1 MNKGDAEMKR
11 FKHYF
16 PNYILTVI
24 LVFAISGL
32 SLFSMISESLL
43 SPSFYISSVEKHGI
57 YQRVI
62 NYTEDYFEKNYAVS
76 SIPSEIYMDGLDEE
90 IVKQAVDGKINSFFD
105 YVSGKTDK
113 IEETEID
120 FSQLEENITG
130 FFNEF
135 AEENNV
141 ELNDAFKKQLD
152 KTIKAAETDINSFTN
167 IFMLDYIEKAGIP
180 QKIRKVYPI
189 VSPAFYAFIAVTAI
203 CVILL
208 VLLNI
213 KEIKSFLYWLSV
225 SGLCSAVIML
235 IPCIILKSSDYFSR
249 LIMRTDYVYFAV
261 TGLLN
266 DTVDSLMNL
275 QLAILAASAVIMV
288 LYIIAAAISGRKE
301 KN

>member
-1 MNKGDAEMKR
+1 MKR
-11 FKHYF
+11 LKHYF
-16 PNYILTVI
+16 PNYILTII

-32 SLFSMISESLL
+32 SLISLISGCML

-62 NYTEDYFEKNYAVS
+62 DYTEDYFSKSYAVS
-76 SIPSEIYMDGLDEE
+76 SIPAEIYTDGLDEK

-105 YVSGKTDK
+105 YLSGKTDK

-120 FSQLEENITG
+120 FSQLEKNITD

-141 ELNDAFKKQLD
+141 ELNDEFNQQLD

-180 QKIRKVYPI
+180 QKIRKVYPV
-189 VSPAFYAFIAVTAI
+189 VSPVLYAFIAVTAI
-203 CVILL
+203 CIILL
-208 VLLNI
+208 ILLNK

-235 IPCIILKSSDYFSR
+235 IPCIMLKSSDYFSR
-249 LIMRTDYVYFAV
+249 LIMRTDYIYFAV

-266 DTVDSLMNL
+266 DIVDSLMNM
-275 QLAILAASAVIMV
+275 QLVILAASAFIMI
-288 LYIIAAAISGRKE
+288 LYIIAAAISGKKE

>member
-1 MNKGDAEMKR
+1 MKR
-11 FKHYF
+11 LKHYF
-16 PNYILTVI
+16 PNYLLTVI

-32 SLFSMISESLL
+32 SLISLISGCML

-62 NYTEDYFEKNYAVS
+62 DYTEDYFSKSYAVS
-76 SIPSEIYMDGLDEE
+76 SIPAEIYTDGLDEI

-105 YVSGKTDK
+105 YISGKTDK

-120 FSQLEENITG
+120 FSQLENNITD

-141 ELNDAFKKQLD
+141 ELNDEFKKQLD
-152 KTIKAAETDINSFTN
+152 KTIKAAETDISSFTN

-180 QKIRKVYPI
+180 QKIRKVYPV

-203 CVILL
+203 CIILL
-208 VLLNI
+208 ILLNK

-249 LIMRTDYVYFAV
+249 LIMRTDYIYFAV

-266 DTVDSLMNL
+266 DTVDSFMNIQLM
-275 QLAILAASAVIMV
+275 ILAGSVFIMI
-288 LYIIAAAISGRKE
+288 LYIIAAAISEKKE

>member
-1 MNKGDAEMKR
+1 MKR
-11 FKHYF
+11 LKHYF
-16 PNYILTVI
+16 PNYLLTVI

-32 SLFSMISESLL
+32 SLISLISDCML

-62 NYTEDYFEKNYAVS
+62 DYTEDYFSKSYAVS
-76 SIPSEIYMDGLDEE
+76 SIPAEIYTDGLDEK

-105 YVSGKTDK
+105 YISGKTDK

-120 FSQLEENITG
+120 FSQLENNITD

-141 ELNDAFKKQLD
+141 ELNDEFKKQLD

-180 QKIRKVYPI
+180 QKIRKVYPV

-203 CVILL
+203 CIILL
-208 VLLNI
+208 ILLNK

-235 IPCIILKSSDYFSR
+235 IPCIMLKSSDYFSR
-249 LIMRTDYVYFAV
+249 LIMRTDYIYFAV

-266 DTVDSLMNL
+266 DMVDSFMNMQLM
-275 QLAILAASAVIMV
+275 ILAGSAFIMI
-288 LYIIAAAISGRKE
+288 LYIIVAAISGKKE